1 MKLFFIGTGAS
12 EGIPAINCQCPH
24 CCKAIASGGRFVR
37 QRAAILC
44 TSEGYTLLIEAP
56 PDIKHSINSRCHGI
70 DLNGVFVSHTHY
82 AHVGGLPE
90 FRYWGRRPGR
100 ARGKLDLIAPETI
113 QEVLGEEEMTRLQ
126 REIFTPL
133 RWQPTQPLLLN
144 DLQLVPLPVDHGG
157 EPTYGALLLSEGKK
171 AVYTSDTSNR
181 LSDRVLALMRDADV
195 LVVNC
200 PTFQPPKDDHIT
212 VVEAVELK
220 REVNAA
226 RLILTHISHYNRPHD
241 DLVAYARRFPGV
253 VVAYDGLEVEV

>member
-1 MKLFFIGTGAS
+1 MKLFFLGTGAS

-24 CCKAIASGGRFVR
+24 CCKAITSGGRFVR
-37 QRAAILC
+37 QRATILC
-44 TSEGYTLLIEAP
+44 TSKGYKLLIEAP
-56 PDIKHSINSRCHGI
+56 PDIKHSINSRYRGI
-70 DLNGVFVSHTHY
+70 NLNGVFVSHTHY

-90 FRYWGRRPGR
+90 FRYWGRGSGR

-113 QEVLGEEEMTRLQ
+113 REVLGEEEMARLQ
-126 REIFTPL
+126 REIFSSL

-144 DLQLVPLPVDHGG
+144 DLQLVPLPMDHGG
-157 EPTYGALLLSEGKK
+157 GPTYGALLLSGGKK

-181 LSDRVLALMRDADV
+181 LSDEVLALMRDADV

-200 PTFQPPKDDHIT
+200 PTFQPPKEDHIT

-226 RLILTHISHYNRPHD
+226 RLILTHISHGNKLHD

-253 VVAYDGLEVEV
+253 VVAYDGLEVEL